1 MGVIVRVVSPVRQRD
16 LAHEDAALLGAVG
29 LVQRSRGFSRSAYLA
44 LVIGLTLV
52 TFGLGFAALYLT
64 PAGGNAAIWWPAAGT
79 SALLYL
85 VYRGPRWQVLVLVG
99 AVAGL
104 SNVLIG
110 RPLEFAFWAIVVV
123 VTELLVFAAVLGPQ
137 GRSAMLSTS
146 RGLLRFIIAVMSAST
161 VVGLIGMVSF
171 TLLVGANPFE
181 SFAAL
186 VPSHLSALL
195 LITPIALVPLPRR
208 RPGQRLEL
216 IVQVALTTLVTIA
229 VFAPFQNEA
238 IGALLFPFFGWAA
251 VRFVPIVA
259 TVELVLLGAVG
270 SVLTVLGGGPYAG
283 LEGGV
288 SATLLVQVYLL
299 SMALTIQFITVVRSE
314 RAELRA
320 ENERRATMLRGGFVG
335 SQVGSMFVRA
345 TPGESPSIL
354 EINDVAAELVDAAWF
369 DPLIEAWIVSGSDDL
384 TTEVLLDDDRTV
396 QVHGRRVP
404 TADGDTVLGLQ
415 LVDISDFVAAQ
426 RAMASAIE
434 RERRVAD
441 ELRALAQQKDDFVSA
456 VSHELRTPITSIVGF
471 AEELHETAAA
481 EQQQASAI
489 ILRNAS
495 RLTEMVEELLE
506 LGRMTAPNPVR
517 ESSSIDLTTIV
528 ADAVADQAAVARDTH
543 VTVEVDLCPSPTLV
557 MGNANALGRIATNL
571 LANAIKFT
579 PAEGVVRVTTS
590 CTSETVRLVIDDSG
604 PGISEE
610 DQPRVFDR
618 FFRSADASKRQTP
631 GTGLGLSIVKSL
643 VELLEGQIAIERSEL
658 GGARM
663 TVTLPRAAETDET
676 EETTESANT
685 TGAGTAAAPAAI

>member
-1 MGVIVRVVSPVRQRD
+1 MLLVAVILSHVRPLRPRD
-16 LAHEDAALLGAVG
+16 LQQQDAALLGAVG
-29 LVQRSRGFSRSAYLA
+29 LIQRSRDLSRPAYIALIAALA
-44 LVIGLTLV
+44 LL

-64 PAGGNAAIWWPAAGT
+64 PAGSNAAIWWPAAGT

-85 VYRGPRWQVLVLVG
+85 LYRGPRWQVLALVG
-99 AVAGL
+99 AVAAL
-104 SNVLIG
+104 SNVFIG
-110 RPLEFAFWAIVVV
+110 RPLEFAAWAVVV
-123 VTELLVFAAVLGPQ
+123 VVVELLVFTAVLGPQ
-137 GRSAMLSTS
+137 GRSAMLASS
-146 RGLLRFIIAVMSAST
+146 RGLLRFIAAVVSASV

-171 TLLVGANPFE
+171 TLLVGADPLA
-181 SFAAL
+181 SFIAL
-186 VPSHLSALL
+186 VPSHVSALL
-195 LITPIALVPLPRR
+195 LIVPIALVPLPKPAPR
-208 RPGQRLEL
+208 QRVEL
-216 IVQVALTTLVTIA
+216 VVQVALTTLVTLA

-251 VRFVPIVA
+251 VRFQPIVA
-259 TVELVLLGAVG
+259 TVELVLLGTVA

-283 LEGGV
+283 LEAGV
-288 SATLLVQVYLL
+288 SATLLVQIYLL
-299 SMALTIQFITVVRSE
+299 SMALTILFIMVVRSE

-345 TPGESPSIL
+345 TAGASPSIL
-354 EINDVAAELVDAAWF
+354 EINDVAAELVEAAWF
-369 DPLIEAWIVSGSDDL
+369 DPFIDAWIVSGTDDL
-384 TTEVLLDDDRTV
+384 TTEVLLADDRTV

-426 RAMASAIE
+426 RAMASAVE

-441 ELRALAQQKDDFVSA
+441 ELRAISQQKDDFVSA

-481 EQQQASAI
+481 EQRQASEI

-517 ESSSIDLTTIV
+517 ESSSIDLTAV
-528 ADAVADQAAVARDTH
+528 VGDAIADQAATARDAH
-543 VTVEVDLCPSPTLV
+543 VAVETDLCPSPTFV

-579 PAEGVVRVTTS
+579 PAGGVVRVTTACDGS
-590 CTSETVRLVIDDSG
+590 TVLLVIDDSG
-604 PGISEE
+604 PGIS
-610 DQPRVFDR
+610 DDDRPRVFER
-618 FFRSADASKRQTP
+618 FFRSADPAKRQTP

-643 VELLEGQIAIERSEL
+643 VELLEGRIDIERSSL

-663 TVTLPRAAETDET
+663 IVTLPRSAETI
-676 EETTESANT
+676 ESS
-685 TGAGTAAAPAAI
+685 APATV